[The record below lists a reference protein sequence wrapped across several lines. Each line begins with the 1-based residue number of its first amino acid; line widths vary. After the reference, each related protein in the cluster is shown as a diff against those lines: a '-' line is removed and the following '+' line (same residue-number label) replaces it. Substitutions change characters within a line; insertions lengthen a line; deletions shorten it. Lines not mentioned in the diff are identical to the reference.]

1 MKIIMQNTVSIWKLY
16 SIACWDDDKYQKAS
30 AKHEKIAHRF
40 ISLRLFFPPYL
51 CPPFSHILCWIN
63 IILKS
68 ILPLHSSTE
77 GKKSFA
83 NIYNILS
90 HSQHNFIV
98 NIFFLKMQTSF
109 FYAFSLVLLLL
120 FAIHFESFSAR
131 TVYLALVRLL
141 KHLWNIWP
149 NNFCLDSSSFAVE
162 LWTEPTKK

>member
-1 MKIIMQNTVSIWKLY
+1 MAHQNCSIFQNIHECLYGNNNAVSIWKLY

-90 HSQHNFIV
+90 HSQHNTILLS
-98 NIFFLKMQTSF
+98 IFFSENANKF
-109 FYAFSLVLLLL
+109 FSPLLVGVVVVICNTFWIL
-120 FAIHFESFSAR
+120 
-131 TVYLALVRLL
+131 
-141 KHLWNIWP
+141 
-149 NNFCLDSSSFAVE
+149 
-162 LWTEPTKK
+162 

>member
-90 HSQHNFIV
+90 HSQHNTILLS
-98 NIFFLKMQTSF
+98 IFFFWKCKQVF
-109 FYAFSLVLLLL
+109 FIPSRWCCCCCYLQYILNPLAPVLFIWHL
-120 FAIHFESFSAR
+120 FD
-131 TVYLALVRLL
+131 Y
-141 KHLWNIWP
+141 
-149 NNFCLDSSSFAVE
+149 
-162 LWTEPTKK
+162 